1 MRFALFCILCGAIL
15 CFSPNSAFASS
26 EKDGHPA
33 AREIQRDFETNLDL
47 WRDGRYE
54 ELYERTYA
62 EGGRSRETFIRRLT
76 AAGRKPAC
84 CWEKLQEVTVSKGP
98 GKKATLHARIGLE
111 SRFGAT
117 EYSTRSFRLK
127 KESGVWKPAMSDIL
141 SLAGKTGH

>member
-1 MRFALFCILCGAIL
+1 MRLALLCILCGTIL
-15 CFSPNSAFASS
+15 CFTPKSAFASS
-26 EKDGHPA
+26 DKDGHPA

-62 EGGRSRETFIRRLT
+62 EGSRSREAFIRRMT

-84 CWEKLQEVTVSKGP
+84 CWEKLQEATVSKGP

-111 SRFGAT
+111 VRFGAT
-117 EYSTRSFRLK
+117 EYSTRSFRMK
-127 KESGVWKPAMSDIL
+127 RENGVWKPAMSDIL
-141 SLAGKTGH
+141 SLAGKAGR